1 MLKTI
6 HNLFI
11 AISLLLI
18 TFMPFI
24 FNIFINK
31 AYIDARNYIPIL
43 IIALHYGN
51 IAGYYGS
58 LLMAFKWTKTI
69 GKSTIIGSILNLVIN
84 FLLIKYI
91 GIYAAVIS
99 TLISNY
105 ITNLYRSIKIKKFIH
120 LDKINNYYLS
130 ILLLLITTITY
141 YINNLYINI
150 ISLILIIIYNLFIN
164 KDIIMGFINII
175 KERKKINN

>member
-43 IIALHYGN
+43 IIALYYGN

-58 LLMAFKWTKTI
+58 LLMAFK
-69 GKSTIIGSILNLVIN
+69 
-84 FLLIKYI
+84 
-91 GIYAAVIS
+91 
-99 TLISNY
+99 
-105 ITNLYRSIKIKKFIH
+105 
-120 LDKINNYYLS
+120 
-130 ILLLLITTITY
+130 
-141 YINNLYINI
+141 
-150 ISLILIIIYNLFIN
+150 
-164 KDIIMGFINII
+164 
-175 KERKKINN
+175 